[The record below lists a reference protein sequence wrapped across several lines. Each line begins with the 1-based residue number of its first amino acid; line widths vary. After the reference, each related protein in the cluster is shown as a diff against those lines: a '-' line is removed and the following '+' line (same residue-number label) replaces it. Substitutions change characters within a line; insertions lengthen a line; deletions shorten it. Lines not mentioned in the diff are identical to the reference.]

1 MAQEFEVSQWVP
13 FRLELVFAFFAN
25 PSDLPLLMPP
35 KLETRI
41 EDSNLVAPIK
51 PRPPVPPLVGKLP
64 SVAAGAGS
72 EILIGFRP
80 FAWPRVRVKSKV
92 RITEFE
98 WNSHFCDEQ
107 IVGPFARFNHC
118 HSTRTE
124 VRNGVQGTLVT
135 DTIEYSLPFGIVG
148 SLGNSIVRRKLAET
162 FAYRQQRLPEVL
174 TAVFRLAA
182 EVL

>member
-1 MAQEFEVSQWVP
+1 MAQKFEVSQWVP

-41 EDSNLVAPIK
+41 EESKLVAPK
-51 PRPPVPPLVGKLP
+51 VSRPPVPPLVGKLP
-64 SVAAGAGS
+64 SIAAGAGS
-72 EILIGFRP
+72 EILISFYP
-80 FAWPRVRVKSKV
+80 FAWPRMRVKSKV

-107 IVGPFARFNHC
+107 ILGPFARFDHR
-118 HSTRTE
+118 HSIVAEKRE
-124 VRNGVQGTLVT
+124 GVPGTLVT

-148 SLGNSIVRRKLAET
+148 SLGNGIVRRKLEET
-162 FAYRQQRLPEVL
+162 FAHRQERLPEVL
-174 TAVFRLAA
+174 TAVFRLAT